1 MFGIGLPEMIIIAAV
16 ALIFIGP
23 DKLPGVLRSIGKG
36 LVELKRST
44 SDVRSTVQDEMH
56 KIEEEI
62 ELKDVR
68 ESAQNFSNELGG
80 VANKMDP
87 LSLSKLSSG
96 EQLEKIADAID
107 KTEKNDSEDQPE
119 KEITS
124 IKLDPR
130 ELLRKIFLL
139 QESVRWRQKKK
150 ILLKVLLQKK
160 HKIPPNNINQNLILM
175 PSQKAL

>member
-44 SDVRSTVQDEMH
+44 SDVRSTVQDEMN

-68 ESAQNFSNELGG
+68 ESAQDFSNELGG

-87 LSLSKLSSG
+87 LALSKMSSG
-96 EQLEKIADAID
+96 EQLGKIADAID
-107 KTEKNDSEDQPE
+107 KTENNDSEDQSE
-119 KEITS
+119 KEIKS
-124 IKLDPR
+124 ITLDPR
-130 ELLRKIFLL
+130 ELSPEDFSTPEISTVEAKEKDSS
-139 QESVRWRQKKK
+139 ESSVAEKT
-150 ILLKVLLQKK
+150 
-160 HKIPPNNINQNLILM
+160 
-175 PSQKAL
+175 

>member
-1 MFGIGLPEMIIIAAV
+1 MFGVGLPEMMIIAVV
-16 ALIFIGP
+16 ALLFIGP

-36 LVELKRST
+36 LVQLKRAT
-44 SDVRSTVQDEMH
+44 SDVRSTVQDEMN
-56 KIEEEI
+56 KIEDEI

-68 ESAQNFSNELGG
+68 ESAQSFSNELGG

-87 LSLSKLSSG
+87 LALSKMSSG

-107 KTEKNDSEDQPE
+107 KTENNDSEDQPE

-130 ELLRKIFLL
+130 ELSPEDFSTPEISTVEAK
-139 QESVRWRQKKK
+139 EKDSSTSSVAEKT
-150 ILLKVLLQKK
+150 
-160 HKIPPNNINQNLILM
+160 
-175 PSQKAL
+175 

>member
-36 LVELKRST
+36 LVQLKRAT
-44 SDVRSTVQDEMH
+44 SDVRSTLQDEMH

-80 VANKMDP
+80 VANKIDP

-96 EQLEKIADAID
+96 EQLEKISDAID
-107 KTEKNDSEDQPE
+107 KTENNDSEDQPE

-130 ELLRKIFLL
+130 ELSPEDFSTPEISTVEAKEKDSS
-139 QESVRWRQKKK
+139 ESSVAEKT
-150 ILLKVLLQKK
+150 
-160 HKIPPNNINQNLILM
+160 
-175 PSQKAL
+175 

>member
-44 SDVRSTVQDEMH
+44 SDVRATVQDEMN

-68 ESAQNFSNELGG
+68 ESAQDFSNELGG

-87 LSLSKLSSG
+87 LALSKMSSG
-96 EQLEKIADAID
+96 EQLENIAVAID
-107 KTEKNDSEDQPE
+107 KTEINDSEDHPE
-119 KEITS
+119 KEISS

-130 ELLRKIFLL
+130 ELSPEDFSTPEISTVEAK
-139 QESVRWRQKKK
+139 ETDSSTSSVAEKT
-150 ILLKVLLQKK
+150 
-160 HKIPPNNINQNLILM
+160 
-175 PSQKAL
+175 

>member
-44 SDVRSTVQDEMH
+44 SDVRSTVQDEMN

-68 ESAQNFSNELGG
+68 ESAQDFSNELGG

-87 LSLSKLSSG
+87 LALSKMSSG
-96 EQLEKIADAID
+96 EQLENIADAID
-107 KTEKNDSEDQPE
+107 KTEINDSEDHPE
-119 KEITS
+119 KEISS

-130 ELLRKIFLL
+130 ELSPEDFSTPEISTVEAK
-139 QESVRWRQKKK
+139 ETDSSTSSVAEKT
-150 ILLKVLLQKK
+150 
-160 HKIPPNNINQNLILM
+160 
-175 PSQKAL
+175 

>member
-44 SDVRSTVQDEMH
+44 SDVRSTVQDEMN

-68 ESAQNFSNELGG
+68 ESAQDFSNELGG

-87 LSLSKLSSG
+87 LALSKMSSG
-96 EQLEKIADAID
+96 EQLEKIADVID
-107 KTEKNDSEDQPE
+107 KTENNDSEDQPE
-119 KEITS
+119 ENITS

-130 ELLRKIFLL
+130 ELSPEDFSTPEISTVEAKEKDSS
-139 QESVRWRQKKK
+139 ESSVAEKT
-150 ILLKVLLQKK
+150 
-160 HKIPPNNINQNLILM
+160 
-175 PSQKAL
+175 

>member
-1 MFGIGLPEMIIIAAV
+1 MFGIGLPEMIIIAVV
-16 ALIFIGP
+16 ALVFIGP

-36 LVELKRST
+36 LVELKRAT

-107 KTEKNDSEDQPE
+107 KTENNDSEDQPE

-130 ELLRKIFLL
+130 ELSPEDFSTPKISTVDSKEKDSS
-139 QESVRWRQKKK
+139 ESPVAEKT
-150 ILLKVLLQKK
+150 
-160 HKIPPNNINQNLILM
+160 
-175 PSQKAL
+175 

>member
-1 MFGIGLPEMIIIAAV
+1 MIIIAVV
-16 ALIFIGP
+16 ALVFIGP

-36 LVELKRST
+36 LVELKRAT

-68 ESAQNFSNELGG
+68 ESAQDFSNELGG

-87 LSLSKLSSG
+87 LSLSKLGSG

-107 KTEKNDSEDQPE
+107 KTEKNDSEDQSEEEVTSTKLNPTELSPE
-119 KEITS
+119 DFSTPEISTVEAKEKDS
-124 IKLDPR
+124 S
-130 ELLRKIFLL
+130 
-139 QESVRWRQKKK
+139 ESSVVEKT
-150 ILLKVLLQKK
+150 
-160 HKIPPNNINQNLILM
+160 
-175 PSQKAL
+175 

>member
-44 SDVRSTVQDEMH
+44 SDVRSTVQDEMN

-68 ESAQNFSNELGG
+68 ESAQDFSNELGG

-87 LSLSKLSSG
+87 LALSKMSSG
-96 EQLEKIADAID
+96 EQLENIADAMDTTKIN
-107 KTEKNDSEDQPE
+107 ESEDHP
-119 KEITS
+119 
-124 IKLDPR
+124 
-130 ELLRKIFLL
+130 
-139 QESVRWRQKKK
+139 
-150 ILLKVLLQKK
+150 
-160 HKIPPNNINQNLILM
+160 
-175 PSQKAL
+175 

>member
-44 SDVRSTVQDEMH
+44 SDVRSTVQDEMN

-68 ESAQNFSNELGG
+68 KSAQDFSNELGG
-80 VANKMDP
+80 VANKINP
-87 LSLSKLSSG
+87 LALSKMSSG
-96 EQLEKIADAID
+96 EQLENIADAID
-107 KTEKNDSEDQPE
+107 KTEINDSEDQPE

-130 ELLRKIFLL
+130 ELSPEDFSTPGISTVEAK
-139 QESVRWRQKKK
+139 EKDSSTSPVAEKT
-150 ILLKVLLQKK
+150 
-160 HKIPPNNINQNLILM
+160 
-175 PSQKAL
+175 

>member
-44 SDVRSTVQDEMH
+44 SDVRSTVQDEMN

-62 ELKDVR
+62 ELKDLR
-68 ESAQNFSNELGG
+68 ESAQDFSNELGG

-87 LSLSKLSSG
+87 LALSKMSSG
-96 EQLEKIADAID
+96 EQLEKIADVID
-107 KTEKNDSEDQPE
+107 KTENNDSEDQPE
-119 KEITS
+119 ENITS

-130 ELLRKIFLL
+130 ELSPEDFSTPEISTVEAKEKDSS
-139 QESVRWRQKKK
+139 ESSVAEKT
-150 ILLKVLLQKK
+150 
-160 HKIPPNNINQNLILM
+160 
-175 PSQKAL
+175 

>member
-44 SDVRSTVQDEMH
+44 SDVRSTVQDEMN

-68 ESAQNFSNELGG
+68 ESAQDFSNELGG

-96 EQLEKIADAID
+96 EQLENIADAID

-124 IKLDPR
+124 IRLDPR
-130 ELLRKIFLL
+130 ELSPEDFSTPGISTVEAKEKDSS
-139 QESVRWRQKKK
+139 ESSIAEKT
-150 ILLKVLLQKK
+150 
-160 HKIPPNNINQNLILM
+160 
-175 PSQKAL
+175 